1 MEPNSAND
9 IFNTL
14 VHAIMAYFAIEAAL
28 VVLMIGV
35 FVWIFNKI
43 TKG

>member
-1 MEPNSAND
+1 MEPNSVNN

-14 VHAIMAYFAIEAAL
+14 VHAIITYFVIEVAL

-35 FVWIFNKI
+35 LVWIFNKI
-43 TKG
+43 TKV